1 MNLLIKFAL
10 NIIIPLYN
18 HQNVVGIL
26 RRLHNIIKPRY
37 QAICCERLTEIYFVT
52 PDQKDGVNI
61 ALIRNSKWSMQC
73 HVLDITVI
81 PSCYYLACYLSPNV
95 SV

>member
-1 MNLLIKFAL
+1 MILQIKFAL
-10 NIIIPLYN
+10 YIIIPLYN

-37 QAICCERLTEIYFVT
+37 QAISYARLTEIYFVT
-52 PDQKDGVNI
+52 PDQKDVVNI
-61 ALIRNSKWSMQC
+61 ALIRNSKWSTHC

-81 PSCYYLACYLSPNV
+81 PSCYYLTATCL
-95 SV
+95 